1 MLRNLLIFIFFF
13 ITNCAIAPVIPIAIE
28 DLVEKTSKD
37 KIESSKLIEKP
48 YEVNGKWFYPQEYS
62 SLEEV
67 GVAKLIDDLKT
78 GDKTRNGE
86 IYHDEV
92 MMGAHRS
99 LPLPSIIMVS
109 NLSNGYSI
117 RVRVNHRGAFSNTN
131 IVSLSSGVFDKL
143 KLNKNGDLVKISLI
157 HQNETFILSEAY
169 TYDEEKKVVEAPIS
183 SVSIGSIE
191 DQLSLEDQNIQNNQE
206 AEISLD
212 GFNVLDSY
220 GYSEIYIKVASFSFR
235 ENAQNIVDSINN
247 KHSTKIIEHIDSEG
261 DIKFMVVIGPFKNI
275 DNLLRI
281 LNDDTI
287 DKYEDLSIFLI

>member
-37 KIESSKLIEKP
+37 KIKSIKLIEKP

-131 IVSLSSGVFDKL
+131 IVL
-143 KLNKNGDLVKISLI
+143 SLI
-157 HQNETFILSEAY
+157 HI
-169 TYDEEKKVVEAPIS
+169 
-183 SVSIGSIE
+183 
-191 DQLSLEDQNIQNNQE
+191 
-206 AEISLD
+206 
-212 GFNVLDSY
+212 
-220 GYSEIYIKVASFSFR
+220 
-235 ENAQNIVDSINN
+235 
-247 KHSTKIIEHIDSEG
+247 
-261 DIKFMVVIGPFKNI
+261 
-275 DNLLRI
+275 
-281 LNDDTI
+281 
-287 DKYEDLSIFLI
+287 